1 VQELYT
7 SKFQNKKRHFGKEII
22 KSITNENETVVDNLY
37 FKIYEKFIME
47 IDAIDNGVSITE
59 GTVNYSISTGLSS
72 RVIYSQFN

>member
-1 VQELYT
+1 
-7 SKFQNKKRHFGKEII
+7 
-22 KSITNENETVVDNLY
+22 
-37 FKIYEKFIME
+37 ME